1 MTDRCTQ
8 MALIGAGP
16 VGLGMA
22 KALLEHKISY
32 EELEADDD
40 LAETGIT
47 ACTRPCTS
55 FPPEDDGIRRLSD
68 AGPLS

>member
-1 MTDRCTQ
+1 MTDRSTQ

-22 KALLEHKISY
+22 KALLEHKIPY

-40 LAETGIT
+40 LGWKILAKKM
-47 ACTRPCTS
+47 
-55 FPPEDDGIRRLSD
+55 EDVS
-68 AGPLS
+68 S